1 MPARQPLQASPKLLA
16 LQKDFQQIASLAGFL
31 NSSIDPPQMRLFFT
45 LYGRV
50 TAETEEAAAEII
62 APLQAWSDQLAVDL
76 REGSSSAILPPQI
89 QVSAPQKLPNEG
101 WYVVSTINFNT
112 KVTDTSYLRV
122 RTAALAAYK
131 KAIALRDGGFN
142 APVPDLVV
150 GLENPEVPGL
160 SEAPGPPLLDG

>member
-1 MPARQPLQASPKLLA
+1 MAARQPLQASPKLLA

-50 TAETEEAAAEII
+50 TAETEAAAAELV
-62 APLQAWSDQLAVDL
+62 APLQAWSEQLTVEL

-89 QVSAPQKLPNEG
+89 QLSAPQTLPNGG
-101 WYVVSTINFNT
+101 WYLVSTINFNT

-122 RTAALAAYK
+122 RTATLAAYK

-142 APVPDLVV
+142 APVA
-150 GLENPEVPGL
+150 EVPEL
-160 SEAPGPPLLDG
+160 SEEPGQPSLDG